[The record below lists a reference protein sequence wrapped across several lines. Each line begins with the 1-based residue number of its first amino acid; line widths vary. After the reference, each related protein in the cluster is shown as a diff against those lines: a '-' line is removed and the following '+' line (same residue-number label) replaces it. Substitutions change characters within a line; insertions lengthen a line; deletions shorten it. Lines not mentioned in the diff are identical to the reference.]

1 MSQTQSRMVWCTER
15 RPGNANAYGRGETMD
30 KLTTKEINIIGNE
43 IANGVEYY
51 DSVIPDSEEK
61 LQVWAGLK
69 VDYLRAKASGK
80 PTKIPNELDDDGWY
94 LAGAS
99 QTPEEIEAEIAAEEL
114 KAQEEAGYTERGQ
127 D

>member
-1 MSQTQSRMVWCTER
+1 MGR
-15 RPGNANAYGRGETMD
+15 R
-30 KLTTKEINIIGNE
+30 LTTKEINIIGTE

-51 DSVIPDSEEK
+51 NSEIPDSEEK

-69 VDYLRAKASGK
+69 ADYLKAKASGK

-99 QTPEEIEAEIAAEEL
+99 QTPEEIEQELAERARSDQ
-114 KAQEEAGYTERGQ
+114 QEADRQ
-127 D
+127 

>member
-1 MSQTQSRMVWCTER
+1 MT
-15 RPGNANAYGRGETMD
+15 
-30 KLTTKEINIIGNE
+30 LTTKEVNIIGTE

-51 DSVIPDSEEK
+51 DSVIPDSDEK

-80 PTKIPNELDDDGWY
+80 PMKIPNELDDDGWY

-99 QTPEEIEAEIAAEEL
+99 QTPEEIEAANAAKQAKQQL
-114 KAQEEAGYTERGQ
+114 RDRVAGPLSQE
-127 D
+127 

>member
-1 MSQTQSRMVWCTER
+1 MGT
-15 RPGNANAYGRGETMD
+15 
-30 KLTTKEINIIGNE
+30 LTTKEINIIGTE

-51 DSVIPDSEEK
+51 DSVIPDSDEK

-80 PTKIPNELDDDGWY
+80 PTMIPNELDDDGWY

-99 QTPEEIEAEIAAEEL
+99 QTPEEIEQALAAERRE
-114 KAQEEAGYTERGQ
+114 AQAEADPVERGQ